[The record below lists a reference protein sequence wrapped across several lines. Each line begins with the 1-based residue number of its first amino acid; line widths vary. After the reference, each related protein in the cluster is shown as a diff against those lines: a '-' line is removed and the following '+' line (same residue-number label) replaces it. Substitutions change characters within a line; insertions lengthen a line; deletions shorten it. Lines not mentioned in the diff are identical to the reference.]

1 MKERVVI
8 FLGPPGSG
16 KGTQAELL
24 SEKWEIPTISMGDL
38 LREEKDKDTELGRT
52 IKDKIDRG
60 ELISDDIAQK
70 IIKNRIEKDDTKNG
84 FILDGYPRRKSQLE
98 DLDEVLQEVFGFL
111 PSVQAVYIKV
121 SDKEVNRRLG
131 GRRICDECGANYHIE
146 FKSPQKE
153 GVCDACGGKL
163 RQRDD
168 DTEEVIEK
176 RLQEFHE
183 NNTSLVEGFKQREQL
198 LTIDGERSIEDI
210 HHDIMDRI

>member
-84 FILDGYPRRKSQLE
+84 FILDGYPRKKSQLE